1 MKSGLMDNLR
11 PDQIEQIVRAVVE
24 RVSASMAQGASA
36 PAAPSQPTPPSV
48 KDENT
53 ATGKRLVETG
63 ATRMGITDAQAL
75 HCDSL
80 APYIDHT
87 LLKPNATEDDIAKL
101 CGEARQYNF
110 ASVCVNTSYVEQC
123 ARLLGGSPVKVCTVV
138 GFPLGA
144 MSSAAKAFE
153 TRDAVSHG
161 AEEIDMVINVG
172 KLQSGNY
179 AYVLDDIRAVVES
192 AGGRTV
198 KVIIETG
205 LLSENEKVAA
215 CVLAKA
221 AGSDFVKTSTG
232 FSGGGATEADIAL
245 MRSVVG
251 GEMGVKASGG
261 IRDCAGARNMI
272 AQGATRIGASASVNI
287 LKGDEARGKAG
298 Y

>member
-1 MKSGLMDNLR
+1 MDNLS
-11 PDQIEQIVRAVVE
+11 PEQIEQIIRAVVE
-24 RVSASMAQGASA
+24 RVGRTLASGDTPPAA
-36 PAAPSQPTPPSV
+36 PAAAPACAAPEP
-48 KDENT
+48 KDEDT
-53 ATGKRLVETG
+53 RAGRRMVESG
-63 ATRMGITDAQAL
+63 AARMGVTDAQAVR
-75 HCDSL
+75 CSTL

-87 LLKPNATEDDIAKL
+87 LLKPNATEDDIEKL
-101 CGEARQYNF
+101 CAEARQHKF

-123 ARLLGGSPVKVCTVV
+123 ARLLAGSGVKVCTVV

-153 TRDAVSHG
+153 TRDAVMHG
-161 AEEIDMVINVG
+161 ADEIDMVINVG

-179 AYVLDDIRAVVES
+179 AYVMDDIRAVVEA

-198 KVIIETG
+198 KVIIETS
-205 LLSENEKVAA
+205 LLDDTQKVAA

-221 AGSDFVKTSTG
+221 AHADFVKTSTG
-232 FSGGGATEADIAL
+232 FSGGGATVEDIAL
-245 MRSVVG
+245 MRRVVG

-261 IRDCAGARNMI
+261 IRDCDGARSMI

-287 LKGDEARGKAG
+287 VKGEENRGGG

>member
-1 MKSGLMDNLR
+1 MDNLS
-11 PDQIEQIVRAVVE
+11 PEQIEQIIRAVVE
-24 RVSASMAQGASA
+24 RVSRTLASGDTPPAAPPATPACAASA
-36 PAAPSQPTPPSV
+36 PEP
-48 KDENT
+48 KDEDT
-53 ATGKRLVETG
+53 KAGRRMVESG
-63 ATRMGITDAQAL
+63 AARMGVTDAQAVR
-75 HCDSL
+75 CSTL

-87 LLKPNATEDDIAKL
+87 LLKPNATEDDIGKL
-101 CGEARQYNF
+101 CAEARQHKF

-123 ARLLGGSPVKVCTVV
+123 ARLLAGSGVKVCTVV

-153 TRDAVSHG
+153 TRDAAMHG
-161 AEEIDMVINVG
+161 ADEIDMVINVG

-179 AYVLDDIRAVVES
+179 AYVMDDIRAVVEA

-198 KVIIETG
+198 KVIIETS
-205 LLSENEKVAA
+205 LLDDTQKVAA

-221 AGSDFVKTSTG
+221 AHADFVKTSTG
-232 FSGGGATEADIAL
+232 FSGGGATVEDIAL
-245 MRSVVG
+245 MRRVVG

-261 IRDCAGARNMI
+261 IRDCDGARSMI

-287 LKGDEARGKAG
+287 VKGEENRGGG